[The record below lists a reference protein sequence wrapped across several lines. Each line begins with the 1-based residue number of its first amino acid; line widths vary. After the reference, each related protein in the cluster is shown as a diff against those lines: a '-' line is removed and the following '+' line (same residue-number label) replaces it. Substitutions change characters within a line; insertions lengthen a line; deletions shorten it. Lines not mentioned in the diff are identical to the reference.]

1 VSERQVGMVPELG
14 VGYTSWHSYP
24 KLFAIGHRALAELLL
39 DDVIVEEKVD
49 GSQFSFGLFNGQLRV
64 RSKGVEMQV
73 GAPEKMFTKAVQAV
87 LAVEHRL
94 VDGWTYRAEY
104 LQSPK
109 HNALAYGRIPANH
122 LAIFDINTA
131 EETYLG
137 PEAKAAE
144 AERLGFEVVPLVF
157 KGRVTSA
164 DQFRAMLDR
173 VSFLGG
179 QKIEGIVVKN
189 YQRFGP
195 DKKALMG
202 KYVSEHFK
210 EIHQGEWKAANPS
223 TGDVLDRIVRAL
235 TTPARWDKAIQHL
248 RERGA
253 LTDSPKDIG
262 PLIKEVQADVDTEM
276 NAEIKAKLFDYAW
289 PYISRGVIKGLP
301 EYYKQKLLER
311 QFEHEGAHAEQAAE
325 YGQP

>member
-1 VSERQVGMVPELG
+1 M
-14 VGYTSWHSYP
+14 TSWHSYP

-39 DDVIVEEKVD
+39 DDVVVEEKVD
-49 GSQFSFGLFNGQLRV
+49 GSQFSFGLFDGALKV
-64 RSKGVEMQV
+64 RSKGVVMEV

-137 PEAKAAE
+137 PSAKQAE
-144 AERLGFEVVPLVF
+144 AERLGFEVVPLIYQ
-157 KGRVTSA
+157 GRIASA
-164 DQFRAMLDR
+164 DQFRALLDR

-202 KYVSEHFK
+202 KFVSEHFK

-223 TGDVLDRIVRAL
+223 SGDVLDRIVRAL
-235 TTPARWDKAIQHL
+235 TTPARWDKGIQHL

-262 PLIKEVQADVDTEM
+262 PLIKEVQADVL
-276 NAEIKAKLFDYAW
+276 AECKDEIVEKLLAYAL
-289 PYISRGVIKGLP
+289 PYITRGVIKGLP

-311 QFEHEGAHAEQAAE
+311 QFEAKSPEEQALICTILE
-325 YGQP
+325 LEGQ